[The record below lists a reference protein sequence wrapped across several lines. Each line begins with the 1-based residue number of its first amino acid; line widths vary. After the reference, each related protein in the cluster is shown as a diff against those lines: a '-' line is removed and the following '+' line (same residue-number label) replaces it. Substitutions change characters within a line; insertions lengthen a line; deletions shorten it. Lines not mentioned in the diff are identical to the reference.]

1 MRINVYSQELTSE
14 CQRIQKES
22 NTGIVYSGVQ
32 IMLHSSPM
40 LHHPP
45 KDDDRS
51 AVTFWLPASLA
62 RRIELA
68 NTFKRMAELVMEAP
82 RSTGLD

>member
-1 MRINVYSQELTSE
+1 MKKRLFPKMKVGPKRI
-14 CQRIQKES
+14 
-22 NTGIVYSGVQ
+22 
-32 IMLHSSPM
+32 
-40 LHHPP
+40 
-45 KDDDRS
+45 
-51 AVTFWLPASLA
+51 WLPASLA